1 MKRNDKRE
9 LKRDKEELS
18 RWKNKITH
26 IIEDF
31 ETVVKDRINRLE
43 SDKANFEKY
52 RETELERMKKR
63 DQDSR
68 SNYEVSSLKREIERL
83 ERTIKEK
90 EEKISNKAKVRENLQ
105 VNNQNSL

>member
-1 MKRNDKRE
+1 
-9 LKRDKEELS
+9 
-18 RWKNKITH
+18 
-26 IIEDF
+26 
-31 ETVVKDRINRLE
+31 
-43 SDKANFEKY
+43 
-52 RETELERMKKR
+52 MKKR